1 MQETAESPDVFG
13 WALATGD
20 FNGDGFADLA
30 VGAPGETIG
39 AASRAGIVHIL
50 YGSANGLA
58 AQGNQVFHQDR
69 PGVQE
74 TAEGGDTFGW
84 ALATGDFNG
93 DGFADLAIGAPGEAF
108 GAAGGVGV
116 VHILYGSANG
126 LTTQGSQIFHQD
138 RPGVQET
145 AESPDVF
152 GFALTTGD
160 FNGDSFADLAVG
172 APGETIGATSRA
184 GIVHILYGTTDGLS
198 AAGDQVFHQ
207 DSAGIPDFPDT
218 QDFFGWSTAAADFDN
233 DGFADLAIEVPGEDL
248 NFSPPLGAVHVL
260 YGTNRGMSASGNPV
274 IPLGRGWTSSNC
286 RIPPLYSACG
296 ITC

>member
-1 MQETAESPDVFG
+1 MQETAEAPDVFG

-108 GAAGGVGV
+108 GAAGGVGGCAYPV
-116 VHILYGSANG
+116 WLSQRVNDARQSDIPSEPPRGAGNG
-126 LTTQGSQIFHQD
+126 
-138 RPGVQET
+138 R
-145 AESPDVF
+145 
-152 GFALTTGD
+152 
-160 FNGDSFADLAVG
+160 
-172 APGETIGATSRA
+172 
-184 GIVHILYGTTDGLS
+184 
-198 AAGDQVFHQ
+198 
-207 DSAGIPDFPDT
+207 
-218 QDFFGWSTAAADFDN
+218 
-233 DGFADLAIEVPGEDL
+233 VP
-248 NFSPPLGAVHVL
+248 
-260 YGTNRGMSASGNPV
+260 
-274 IPLGRGWTSSNC
+274 
-286 RIPPLYSACG
+286 
-296 ITC
+296 